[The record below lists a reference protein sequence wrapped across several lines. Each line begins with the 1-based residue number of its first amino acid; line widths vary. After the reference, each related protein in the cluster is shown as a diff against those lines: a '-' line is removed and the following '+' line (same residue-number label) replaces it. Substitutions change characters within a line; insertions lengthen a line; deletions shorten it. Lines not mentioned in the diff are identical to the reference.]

1 MNDRRARS
9 GGDVRLRLAT
19 SMATVRADA
28 MLADPD
34 LAAFVID
41 DLCWR
46 LAMIDLESRACAWW
60 QIRARRRWHAEYTEL
75 RAQRSDL
82 RERARR
88 RGLAVV

>member
-9 GGDVRLRLAT
+9 SGDLRLRLAT

-60 QIRARRRWHAEYTEL
+60 QLRMRRRWRAEYTALRTQRAEL
-75 RAQRSDL
+75 R
-82 RERARR
+82 ECARR